1 MAHRVGTKGQVVIQK
16 EIRDKLGIQP
26 GWLSVQAVVG
36 NHVELRFLPPE
47 HTRSLRGA
55 LADHI
60 KATAPSSAKLRSIRE
75 RLWNAA
81 AAEQEK

>member
-1 MAHRVGTKGQVVIQK
+1 MTHKVGTKGQLVIQK

-26 GWLSVQAVVG
+26 GWLSVQTVVG

-60 KATAPSSAKLRSIRE
+60 KATAPSPAKLRRVRE
-75 RLWNAA
+75 RLWDTV